1 VDGGLDDVREQT
13 VGQLVAVDAGVEDCW
28 ERAQVELVRETCRK
42 HVRSAQL
49 VPAL

>member
-1 VDGGLDDVREQT
+1 VDDGLDDVREQT
-13 VGQLVAVDAGVEDCW
+13 VGQLVAVDAGVDDCW
-28 ERAQVELVRETCRK
+28 EQVRVELERETCRK